1 MKCSIIRTLK
11 MCNRDASKA
20 VGHLE
25 RRAYP
30 IKESGVFMTLFMEL
44 WEHFSQWSVNSLIFL
59 KTIKHDL
66 Q

>member
-11 MCNRDASKA
+11 MCNRDASKV
-20 VGHLE
+20 VGHLK

-44 WEHFSQWSVNSLIFL
+44 
-59 KTIKHDL
+59 
-66 Q
+66 